1 MGGLKTWGGP
11 LLLLAAVLLLGTAV
25 SQSPAPELDQELLVG
40 IQRLSH
46 IPLHQASMVVLYRL
60 TGKGVQPLL
69 VLAAL
74 GWLLARR
81 RRHAAALL
89 LASCGGIFIWIDLIL
104 KPWFGRARPPEPL
117 LTIDG
122 YSFPSG
128 HAAGAVV
135 FAGTLALLWC
145 RARPGSQPTAW
156 VLFCLW
162 VVLVSWSA
170 LVVGAHWPSDIAGG
184 VLMGLAWLGL
194 CLAVWRQ
201 HERW

>member
-1 MGGLKTWGGP
+1 MRRHNAWGGP
-11 LLLLAAVLLLGTAV
+11 LLLLALVVVLGMV
-25 SQSPAPELDQELLVG
+25 VRDGPAPGLDVQLLATIG
-40 IQRLSH
+40 QLSAK
-46 IPLHQASMVVLYRL
+46 PLHQNAMVWIYRL

-81 RRHAAALL
+81 RLNAAALL
-89 LASCGGIFIWIDLIL
+89 LASCGGLFVWIDLIL
-104 KPWFGRARPPEPL
+104 KPWFGRARPPAPL
-117 LTIDG
+117 LNIDG

-128 HAAGAVV
+128 HAAGALV

-156 VLFCLW
+156 LLCGLW
-162 VVLVSWSA
+162 VAVVSWSA

-184 VLMGLAWLGL
+184 LLTGLAWLGL

-201 HERW
+201 HARW